1 MYNRRKYLLIAVV
14 IFIFFIAFNGNAGEI
29 DSAATEVTQDV
40 NGVLLSYINFLQW
53 VITAVMLLI
62 TVVGIFPELFAA
74 GRTPDLSGIFM
85 KFIQAA
91 VIIGITWAIG
101 DLITSVFGAN
111 INSYIIIR

>member
-14 IFIFFIAFNGNAGEI
+14 ILMFLMAFNGNAGEI
-29 DSAATEVTQDV
+29 DAAASEVTQDV

-91 VIIGITWAIG
+91 VIISITWAIG
-101 DLITSVFGAN
+101 DLITTVFGVN
-111 INSYIIIR
+111 IDFYLII